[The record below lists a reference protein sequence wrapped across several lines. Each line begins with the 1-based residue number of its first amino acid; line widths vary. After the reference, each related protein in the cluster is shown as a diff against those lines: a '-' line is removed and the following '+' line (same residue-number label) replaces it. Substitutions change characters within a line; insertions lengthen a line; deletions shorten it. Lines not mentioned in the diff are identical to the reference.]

1 VACNLPTSE
10 WHQLSICKSAS
21 RPREITMPACTN
33 QFFTGIGMIQ
43 GKVMALTVGVG
54 IDNDEVGE
62 LVNVAV

>member
-1 VACNLPTSE
+1 
-10 WHQLSICKSAS
+10 
-21 RPREITMPACTN
+21 MPACTN